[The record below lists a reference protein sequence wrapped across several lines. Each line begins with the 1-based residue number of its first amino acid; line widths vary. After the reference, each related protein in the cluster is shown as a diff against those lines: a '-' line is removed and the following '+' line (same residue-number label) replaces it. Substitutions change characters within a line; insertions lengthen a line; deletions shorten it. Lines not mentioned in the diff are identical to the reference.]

1 MDFIEYANN
10 WAKSEVT
17 QARIMI
23 GIGVLLLVA
32 FIGIIK
38 NQNELLRGTL
48 IPMAILLAVLIGY
61 GGYILYSRP
70 AHVKQSIS
78 FYQLSEKEAVA
89 KEQTKHLND
98 NKAGKMLMK
107 YVYPSL
113 LILSVLALIILK
125 TPYYKGLAIGF
136 ALLFITTYIIDYGFV
151 SRSDAFLSFLSELK
165 PN

>member
-1 MDFIEYANN
+1 MEFIEYANS
-10 WAKSEVT
+10 WAKSEVS
-17 QARIMI
+17 QGKIMI
-23 GIGVLLLVA
+23 VIGVLLLVA
-32 FIGIIK
+32 FIGIVK

-48 IPMAILLAVLIGY
+48 IPLGLLLAVLIGY
-61 GGYILYSRP
+61 GGYILFSRP

-78 FYQLSEKEAVA
+78 FYQQSEKEAIA
-89 KEQTKHLND
+89 KEQTKHIND

-113 LILSVLALIILK
+113 LILSAVALIMLK

-136 ALLFITTYIIDYGFV
+136 ALLFIATYIIDYGFV

-165 PN
+165 LN

>member
-32 FIGIIK
+32 FIGIVK
-38 NQNELLRGTL
+38 SQNELLKGSI
-48 IPMAILLAVLIGY
+48 IPMSLLLMTLIGY

-78 FYQLSEKEAVA
+78 LYQQSEKEAIV
-89 KEQTKHLND
+89 KEQTKHIND
-98 NKAGKMLMK
+98 NKAGKTLLKIYPILMI
-107 YVYPSL
+107 VSIVAL
-113 LILSVLALIILK
+113 LFISN
-125 TPYYKGLAIGF
+125 PYYKGMSIGF
-136 ALLFITTYIIDYGFV
+136 AVLFIAIYIMDYGFV
-151 SRSDAFLSFLSELK
+151 SRSDLFLSFLTELK

>member
-23 GIGVLLLVA
+23 GIGVLLLVS
-32 FIGIIK
+32 FIAIIK

-48 IPMAILLAVLIGY
+48 IPLGLLLTVLIGY
-61 GGYILYSRP
+61 GVYILYSRP

-78 FYQLSEKEAVA
+78 FYQQSEKEAIS
-89 KEQTKHLND
+89 KEQAKHIND
-98 NKAGKMLMK
+98 NKAGKILMK

-113 LILSVLALIILK
+113 LLLSVLALILLK
-125 TPYYKGLAIGF
+125 TPYYKGMALGF
-136 ALLFITTYIIDYGFV
+136 ALLFISTYIIDYGFV
-151 SRSDAFLSFLSELK
+151 SRSDAFLSFLSTLK
-165 PN
+165 VN